1 MQKINLNK
9 SKKINKKLFCPI
21 VDSIKIG
28 DLIHYCPADIEKR
41 YHDFGIVVEVE
52 LNDINSKNYINN
64 IKVFWSKDHE
74 VCIHSRNQILNSI
87 KAFNENYDIWKV
99 YQL

>member
-9 SKKINKKLFCPI
+9 SKKTNKKLFCPI
-21 VDSIKIG
+21 IDSIKVG
-28 DLIHYCPADIEKR
+28 DLIHYCPSDIEQK
-41 YHDFGIVVEVE
+41 YHDFGIVLEVE

-74 VCIHSRNQILNSI
+74 VSIHSRNQILNSI
-87 KAFNENYDIWKV
+87 KTFNENYDTWKV